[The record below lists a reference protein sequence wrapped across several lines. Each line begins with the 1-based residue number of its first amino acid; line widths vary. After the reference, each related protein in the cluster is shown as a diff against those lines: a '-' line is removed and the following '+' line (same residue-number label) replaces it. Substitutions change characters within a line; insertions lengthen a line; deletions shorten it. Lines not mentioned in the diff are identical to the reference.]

1 MRGVVCTL
9 DSQVSMLYH
18 MTEAQ
23 GLGSWLM
30 LEMTT
35 MGRDI
40 VWIHAHTHEKSDRN
54 ISTESQA
61 PWCVL
66 LTNIS
71 AMTIVYT
78 MSF

>member
-1 MRGVVCTL
+1 MRRVSERGCTL

-23 GLGSWLM
+23 ALGSWLI

-40 VWIHAHTHEKSDRN
+40 VWIHARTHTPPS
-54 ISTESQA
+54 
-61 PWCVL
+61 L
-66 LTNIS
+66 
-71 AMTIVYT
+71 
-78 MSF
+78 